1 MEYVWM
7 WVVVSGVLAIVS
19 VVLLSGHGA
28 GLLAGYSTASAA
40 ERAHVNAP
48 KLARIMGTAVLVC
61 AIYAAAV
68 ALLVYAHVQGAV
80 DRTTLF
86 FAGGIGALVPIA
98 ALCVAGYRANMGR
111 TFRLHACGSPALCI
125 SRGKPRNSCGIALRP
140 RPASYHILGTKGCDT
155 ACKKQEILW
164 GPSVVMAS

>member
-7 WVVVSGVLAIVS
+7 WGVIAGVLAIVS
-19 VVLLSGHGA
+19 AVLLSGRGA

-48 KLARIMGTAVLVC
+48 KLARTMGGATLVC

-68 ALLVYAHVQGAV
+68 ALLVYAHARGVV

-86 FAGGIGALVPIA
+86 LAGGIGALVPVA
-98 ALCVAGYRANMGR
+98 ALCVAGYRANMG
-111 TFRLHACGSPALCI
+111 T
-125 SRGKPRNSCGIALRP
+125 
-140 RPASYHILGTKGCDT
+140 Y
-155 ACKKQEILW
+155 
-164 GPSVVMAS
+164 V